1 MTHGANT
8 AHGMNTVT
16 NSRFAFIYP
25 ANNSCLVFRV
35 SHAPEMS
42 RDGVTICA
50 AGRDWEYGDTAR

>member
-16 NSRFAFIYP
+16 NSRFAFFYP
-25 ANNSCLVFRV
+25 AIVGTCLVFRV

-50 AGRDWEYGDTAR
+50 GRDWEYGDTAR